1 MPTESDKCNLKIE
14 REQTENLFLASC
26 QKNPNTTVLHS
37 RVLFWVG
44 PGYKH
49 RQTEQY
55 QFQKK
60 LRESE
65 LHLIEK
71 NCEKKNAS

>member
-1 MPTESDKCNLKIE
+1 MPTESDKCNVKIV

-26 QKNPNTTVLHS
+26 QKNQTLLYCTVEFYSGWALDTS
-37 RVLFWVG
+37 
-44 PGYKH
+44 
-49 RQTEQY
+49 TEKQNSINLK
-55 QFQKK
+55 KK

-71 NCEKKNAS
+71 EL